1 MMCSFSVLTNIL
13 RARYN
18 NFPLW
23 YFAFNLIMKLG
34 PDGMMSLGAIW
45 ELLSKCQALMRVL
58 AMRSIE
64 DMKSVNIVLW
74 VDYVQ

>member
-1 MMCSFSVLTNIL
+1 
-13 RARYN
+13 
-18 NFPLW
+18 
-23 YFAFNLIMKLG
+23 MKLG